1 LLAIEAALNDYKKKD
16 NLNLEHSNIKQMSK
30 ADEMKMRQNEEKAFQ
45 FLDKFCEVEKVEIN
59 ENDLDWEDNFPK
71 NNEESNI
78 NMDEDQ
84 IFDDKKFS
92 NFSHKKKMRDINYS
106 HYEDE
111 NLIQQHN
118 NSNTMDVDKNNDQT
132 TKFKKVT
139 KNIKKRQ
146 VNDELS

>member
-1 LLAIEAALNDYKKKD
+1 MTIKKED

-106 HYEDE
+106 HYDDE
-111 NLIQQHN
+111 NIMQQNN
-118 NSNTMDVDKNNDQT
+118 NSNTMDVEKNKNNDQT